1 MAFLDNFKNALR
13 PYDDDDYIENEA
25 TEEETNAFEPVPEPQ
40 PAPAQEEYSEP
51 KPKFGKKEHR
61 AYAAPQ
67 PAPAPEKTRMRLM
80 LITPTE
86 FDEAAEIA
94 DNLKDRR
101 AVLMNVEKPI
111 TRLPADLLTFCP
123 VWCTLSAE
131 R

>member
-1 MAFLDNFKNALR
+1 MA
-13 PYDDDDYIENEA
+13 
-25 TEEETNAFEPVPEPQ
+25 EPQ

-51 KPKFGKKEHR
+51 KPKFGRKEHR

-67 PAPAPEKTRMRLM
+67 PAPAPEKARMRLM

-111 TRLPADLLTFCP
+111 TRPPADLLTFCP
-123 VWCTLSAE
+123 AWCTLLAE